1 MSIVSETLLSDCQA
15 ALAAARSLLDE
26 AKASVAA
33 KVEAGGLEAEQMA
46 AHGLAWYATTIEG
59 LTQMLRWA
67 RGLQES
73 GKLGELE
80 QLMLGAA
87 FGEYL
92 NQLAGGV
99 PMSQIELVR
108 PADLGLDR
116 LPDAFA
122 APVIARLR
130 REGRAPAALKRIG
143 ELIGDGEHFGHDHLE
158 DEMLPLIRDQ
168 FRRFADEQVVP
179 YAHEWH
185 LSDSL
190 IPMAV
195 VEQMAELG
203 VFGLTI
209 PEEHG

>member
-1 MSIVSETLLSDCQA
+1 MGKTLLPDCQE

-33 KVEAGGLEAEQMA
+33 KVEANGLEAEQLA

-67 RGLQES
+67 WGLQES
-73 GKLGELE
+73 GALGELE

-99 PMSQIELVR
+99 PMSQVELVR
-108 PADLGLDR
+108 PADLGLDE
-116 LPDAFA
+116 LPHAFS
-122 APVIARLR
+122 APVVGRLR
-130 REGRAPAALKRIG
+130 REGRNPAALKRIG
-143 ELIGDGEHFGHDHLE
+143 ELIEAGEHFGHDHLE
-158 DEMLPLIRDQ
+158 DDTLPLIRDQ
-168 FRRFADEQVVP
+168 FRRFADEQVAP
-179 YAHEWH
+179 HAHDWH

-190 IPMAV
+190 IPLSV

-209 PEEHG
+209 PEEHGGL